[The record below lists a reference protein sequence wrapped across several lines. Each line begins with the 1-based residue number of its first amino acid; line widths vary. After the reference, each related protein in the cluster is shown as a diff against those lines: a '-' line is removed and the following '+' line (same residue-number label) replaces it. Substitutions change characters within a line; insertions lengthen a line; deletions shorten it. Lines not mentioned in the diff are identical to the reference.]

1 MNNNTNLGQRIRQL
15 RMRNKLSMEELADK
29 LNELYPN
36 EDGTK
41 PFGKG
46 KISKWEAGK
55 VDPAF
60 SKVAKV
66 SEFFNV
72 SIDYLSGY
80 EDRQRFPVIEIPV
93 YSDYNITKSTMSH
106 EYKYIS
112 NNLFYSN
119 DNLFYLNKDDTTY
132 LIDKDLELKNGNTAL
147 CLIKN
152 NKNIDIYKANI
163 YSSNI
168 LLTTEDGKQ
177 DLYKFDEIE
186 VIGVI
191 VSKEINMI

>member
-1 MNNNTNLGQRIRQL
+1 MNLGYRL
-15 RMRNKLSMEELADK
+15 RHLRNQEKLTMEELADE
-29 LNELYPN
+29 LNKMFPN
-36 EDGTK
+36 EDDSK
-41 PFGKG
+41 SFGKG
-46 KISKWEAGK
+46 TISKWEAGK

-60 SKVAKV
+60 SSIAKM

-93 YSDYNITKSTMSH
+93 YSDYNITKIAMSH

-112 NNLFYSN
+112 NNLSYSN
-119 DNLFYLNKDDTTY
+119 DNLFYLNNDDTTY
-132 LIDKDLELKNGNTAL
+132 LVDKDLELKNDNTAL
-147 CLIKN
+147 CIIKD
-152 NKNIDIYKANI
+152 NKNINIYKANI
-163 YSSNI
+163 YSNNI
-168 LLTTEDGKQ
+168 LLTTEDGEQ

-186 VIGVI
+186 VIGVV